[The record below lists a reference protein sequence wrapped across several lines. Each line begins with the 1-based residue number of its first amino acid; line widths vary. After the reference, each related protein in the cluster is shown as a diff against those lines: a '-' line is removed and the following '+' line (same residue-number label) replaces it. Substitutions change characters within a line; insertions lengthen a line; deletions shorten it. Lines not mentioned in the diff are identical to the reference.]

1 MKFLCPSCKAKYQIA
16 DEKVAGRSVRM
27 KCRKC
32 GFMIQ
37 VTSALA
43 APGALDS
50 DPPEQLN
57 EADSSAPPPPPPA
70 APASAPLAAK
80 GPAPSPAAPASAPLA
95 AKAAAPSPAAPAS
108 APLAAKAAAPSPTA
122 PRVASAPAKSS
133 VAKGAALP
141 APRPPPGKPV
151 GALPK
156 AAVPAARPS
165 APKAAPAPSAPK
177 AAAAPSA
184 VVAPVAAAAPAKEL
198 ALSEVPRDFE
208 GEDEVTR
215 MADAGALAG
224 AFTQAFG
231 GGLDSTAEVAAPL
244 SMPGDEWF
252 VGING
257 VPVGPIRLSE
267 LRSKAA
273 SGAVSKESLVWRDGF
288 EDWRPLKT
296 YPELLA
302 IVEEGV
308 SSARASLT
316 PFTPP
321 ASEARDVMTAKPSGV
336 AAVDAFAAAA
346 SPSAVTGSAVVTD
359 DISGLI
365 PPRRGTSPM
374 VWVAMVIAIALGL
387 TMGFVLFGGQKAPET
402 KIVEKIVEVPAK
414 GSENNGTPVAANEG
428 VPEAAAAA
436 DPAAPKKP
444 GGPGGKAVV
453 APEGEAAKVNPGLK
467 GLTGLSG
474 LGPSGGPSTGGPSG
488 ATGGGSQLDGGQIQS
503 TVSRYTGSVKRRCWQ
518 PALDAR
524 ARDAPMTAKVTVTI
538 TVGGTGTVQNA
549 TTSGDPRGYSGLA
562 NCIASSVRSWQF
574 PASGGTTIANVP
586 FVFAGQ

>member
-37 VTSALA
+37 VSSASA
-43 APGALDS
+43 SPGSLDS
-50 DPPEQLN
+50 EPPEVSDA
-57 EADSSAPPPPPPA
+57 ESSAPPPPPPVA
-70 APASAPLAAK
+70 ATAPAAAAK
-80 GPAPSPAAPASAPLA
+80 IPGAARTG
-95 AKAAAPSPAAPAS
+95 
-108 APLAAKAAAPSPTA
+108 SPTA
-122 PRVASAPAKSS
+122 PRVATSPGAAKPTA
-133 VAKGAALP
+133 AKGAALP
-141 APRPPPGKPV
+141 APRPPPGKPIGSV
-151 GALPK
+151 PKPGALP
-156 AAVPAARPS
+156 ARPS
-165 APKAAPAPSAPK
+165 SPKAAPAAASTAT
-177 AAAAPSA
+177 AAATN
-184 VVAPVAAAAPAKEL
+184 AAPAMAAPIAAPAPKV
-198 ALSEVPRDFE
+198 APAPVEVPRDFE

-231 GGLDSTAEVAAPL
+231 GGGDAPAEPAPL

-321 ASEARDVMTAKPSGV
+321 ASEARDMTAKLGDV
-336 AAVDAFAAAA
+336 TAVDAFASAL
-346 SPSAVTGSAVVTD
+346 SPGAVTGSAVVTD
-359 DISGLI
+359 DLSALI

-374 VWVAMVIAIALGL
+374 VWVAMVIAIGLGL
-387 TMGFVLFGGQKAPET
+387 TIGFVLFGGQKPGET
-402 KIVEKIVEVPAK
+402 KIVEKIIEVPAK
-414 GSENNGTPVAANEG
+414 GAENAAAPLAANNA
-428 VPEAAAAA
+428 PQEADVAA
-436 DPAAPKKP
+436 DPRAPKKP
-444 GGPGGKAVV
+444 GTTGKAPVT
-453 APEGEAAKVNPGLK
+453 PEVDATKVNPGLK

-474 LGPSGGPSTGGPSG
+474 LGPSGGPATGGPSG
-488 ATGGGSQLDGGQIQS
+488 ATSGGSQLDGGQIQA

-524 ARDAPMTAKVTVTI
+524 AKDAPMTAKVTVSITI
-538 TVGGTGTVQNA
+538 GGTGSVQSA
-549 TTSGDPRGYSGLA
+549 TTGGDPKGYSGLA

>member
-37 VTSALA
+37 VSSASA
-43 APGALDS
+43 APPSLLDS
-50 DPPEQLN
+50 EPPDQLS
-57 EADSSAPPPPPPA
+57 EAASSAPPPPEPEV
-70 APASAPLAAK
+70 AAK
-80 GPAPSPAAPASAPLA
+80 PAPSPAAPRVAPA
-95 AKAAAPSPAAPAS
+95 PAPVPKPTISSAKAAP
-108 APLAAKAAAPSPTA
+108 
-122 PRVASAPAKSS
+122 V
-133 VAKGAALP
+133 P
-141 APRPPPGKPV
+141 APRPPPGKAASTV
-151 GALPK
+151 PK
-156 AAVPAARPS
+156 PAGPPARPS
-165 APKAAPAPSAPK
+165 APRAAPAPSAPK
-177 AAAAPSA
+177 PA
-184 VVAPVAAAAPAKEL
+184 APVAAPVRAPTPAPAPVAVPSPTFAK
-198 ALSEVPRDFE
+198 AADVPRDFE
-208 GEDEVTR
+208 SDDEVTR

-224 AFTQAFG
+224 AFSQAFG
-231 GGLDSTAEVAAPL
+231 GGVEVPASEPAPL

-273 SGAVSKESLVWRDGF
+273 SGAVNKESLVWRDGF

-321 ASEARDVMTAKPSGV
+321 ASEARDMTAKPALVTAATDPFVAPLSG
-336 AAVDAFAAAA
+336 
-346 SPSAVTGSAVVTD
+346 AVTGSAVVTD
-359 DISGLI
+359 DISALI

-374 VWVAMVIAIALGL
+374 VWVAMVIAIGLGL
-387 TMGFVLFGGQKAPET
+387 TIGFVLFGGQKPQET
-402 KIVEKIVEVPAK
+402 KIVEKIVEVEKKGADNTGSPA
-414 GSENNGTPVAANEG
+414 AANG
-428 VPEAAAAA
+428 VPETAVAG
-436 DPAAPKKP
+436 DPQATKKP
-444 GGPGGKAVV
+444 GTGAGKAP
-453 APEGEAAKVNPGLK
+453 ATPEGDVAKQNTGLK

-474 LGPSGGPSTGGPSG
+474 LGPSGGPAGTGGPSG
-488 ATGGGSQLDGGQIQS
+488 ATGGGQPLDGGQIQS
-503 TVSRYTGSVKRRCWQ
+503 TVARYTGSVKRRCWQ

-524 ARDAPMTAKVTVTI
+524 AKDAPMTAKVTVTMNI
-538 TVGGTGTVQNA
+538 GPTGTVQSA
-549 TTSGDPRGYSGLA
+549 TTQGDPKGYPGLG
-562 NCIASSVRSWQF
+562 NCISSSVRSWQF
-574 PASGGTTIANVP
+574 PASGGTTQANVP

>member
-1 MKFLCPSCKAKYQIA
+1 
-16 DEKVAGRSVRM
+16 
-27 KCRKC
+27 
-32 GFMIQ
+32 
-37 VTSALA
+37 
-43 APGALDS
+43 
-50 DPPEQLN
+50 
-57 EADSSAPPPPPPA
+57 
-70 APASAPLAAK
+70 
-80 GPAPSPAAPASAPLA
+80 
-95 AKAAAPSPAAPAS
+95 
-108 APLAAKAAAPSPTA
+108 
-122 PRVASAPAKSS
+122 
-133 VAKGAALP
+133 
-141 APRPPPGKPV
+141 
-151 GALPK
+151 
-156 AAVPAARPS
+156 
-165 APKAAPAPSAPK
+165 
-177 AAAAPSA
+177 
-184 VVAPVAAAAPAKEL
+184 
-198 ALSEVPRDFE
+198 
-208 GEDEVTR
+208 

-231 GGLDSTAEVAAPL
+231 GGGDAAPSPEVPL

-273 SGAVSKESLVWRDGF
+273 AGAVSKESLVWRDGF

-316 PFTPP
+316 PFTPA
-321 ASEARDVMTAKPSGV
+321 ASETRDGAAR
-336 AAVDAFAAAA
+336 AVDPFATAP

-359 DISGLI
+359 DLSGFL
-365 PPRRGTSPM
+365 PQRRGTSPL
-374 VWVAMVIAIALGL
+374 VWVAMVIAIGLGL
-387 TMGFVLFGGQKAPET
+387 TIGFVVFGGQKPAET

-414 GSENNGTPVAANEG
+414 GVEKSSPAAANNAIEETSVAG
-428 VPEAAAAA
+428 DPQATKRPSGGQGKATGTAPEA
-436 DPAAPKKP
+436 DP
-444 GGPGGKAVV
+444 KAGN
-453 APEGEAAKVNPGLK
+453 AGLK

-474 LGPSGGPSTGGPSG
+474 LGPSGGPATGGPSG
-488 ATGGGSQLDGGQIQS
+488 TTGGGGQLDGGQIQA

-524 ARDAPMTAKVTVTI
+524 AKDAPMTAKVTVTI
-538 TVGGTGTVQNA
+538 TVGPSGSVQNA

-562 NCIASSVRSWQF
+562 NCIASSVRAWSF

>member
-37 VTSALA
+37 V
-43 APGALDS
+43 
-50 DPPEQLN
+50 
-57 EADSSAPPPPPPA
+57 SSASA
-70 APASAPLAAK
+70 APATDSDIPEAPSDLDVSAPLPSAADTKLPEPQPAESKAKDPKAPEKSAPRPGSPPAPRATTAAK
-80 GPAPSPAAPASAPLA
+80 P
-95 AKAAAPSPAAPAS
+95 
-108 APLAAKAAAPSPTA
+108 PTA
-122 PRVASAPAKSS
+122 
-133 VAKGAALP
+133 KGTALP
-141 APRPPPGKPV
+141 APRQPPGKPAGVVPKPAAPPRASSPQASV
-151 GALPK
+151 GPN
-156 AAVPAARPS
+156 PAARP
-165 APKAAPAPSAPK
+165 APAAPSPKPAAVAAAAPAPAPSAPAQK
-177 AAAAPSA
+177 
-184 VVAPVAAAAPAKEL
+184 
-198 ALSEVPRDFE
+198 EVPRDFE
-208 GEDEVTR
+208 DDDEVTR

-224 AFTQAFG
+224 AFSQAFG
-231 GGLDSTAEVAAPL
+231 GGDPAVPAVAETQL

-273 SGAVSKESLVWRDGF
+273 SGAVTKESLVWRDGF

-302 IVEEGV
+302 IVEEGL

-321 ASEARDVMTAKPSGV
+321 ASEARDVTAKPG
-336 AAVDAFAAAA
+336 AVAAAA
-346 SPSAVTGSAVVTD
+346 LAEPFPSASSPSAVTGSAVVTD
-359 DISGLI
+359 DIAGLV

-387 TMGFVLFGGQKAPET
+387 TLGFVLFGGQKAET
-402 KIVEKIVEVPAK
+402 KIVERIVEKEVPAK
-414 GSENNGTPVAANEG
+414 DSVPPPPAAANNDSG
-428 VPEAAAAA
+428 QQILA
-436 DPAAPKKP
+436 DPAAPKKSL
-444 GGPGGKAVV
+444 GPNKAGS
-453 APEGEAAKVNPGLK
+453 AATPEGDGKPLSGLK
-467 GLTGLSG
+467 GLDGLSGG
-474 LGPSGGPSTGGPSG
+474 LGPSGPSTGGPSG
-488 ATGGGSQLDGGQIQS
+488 AVGGGGQLDGGQIQA
-503 TVSRYTGSVKRRCWQ
+503 TVSRYTGAVKRRCWQ

-524 ARDAPMTAKVTVTI
+524 TKDAPMTAKVTVTI

-562 NCIASSVRSWQF
+562 SCIASSVRSWQF
-574 PASGGTTIANVP
+574 PAAGGTTVANVP

>member
-37 VTSALA
+37 VSSALA
-43 APGALDS
+43 SSSPLDS
-50 DPPEQLN
+50 DPPEQLGDA
-57 EADSSAPPPPPPA
+57 ESSAPPPPPPA
-70 APASAPLAAK
+70 APAPVAAK
-80 GPAPSPAAPASAPLA
+80 PAPA
-95 AKAAAPSPAAPAS
+95 
-108 APLAAKAAAPSPTA
+108 PTA
-122 PRVASAPAKSS
+122 PRVAPAPAKLPA
-133 VAKGAALP
+133 AKGAGLP
-141 APRPPPGKPV
+141 APRPPPARPV
-151 GALPK
+151 GAVPKPGLP
-156 AAVPAARPS
+156 PARPS
-165 APKAAPAPSAPK
+165 APKAAPVPVPSAPK
-177 AAAAPSA
+177 AAAP
-184 VVAPVAAAAPAKEL
+184 VVAAAIAAPAKEP
-198 ALSEVPRDFE
+198 ALSDLPRDFE

-231 GGLDSTAEVAAPL
+231 GGLDSPAEVAAPL

-296 YPELLA
+296 YPELVA

-321 ASEARDVMTAKPSGV
+321 ASEARDMTAKPGAV
-336 AAVDAFAAAA
+336 AVDAFVAAQ
-346 SPSAVTGSAVVTD
+346 SPGAVTGSAVVTD
-359 DISGLI
+359 DISGLV

-374 VWVAMVIAIALGL
+374 VWVAMVIAIGLGL
-387 TMGFVLFGGQKAPET
+387 TIGFVLFGGQKATET

-414 GSENNGTPVAANEG
+414 GSENNGTPVAANNG
-428 VPEAAAAA
+428 IPETAVAA
-436 DPAAPKKP
+436 DPQAPKKT
-444 GGPGGKAVV
+444 GSGSKA
-453 APEGEAAKVNPGLK
+453 AATPEGEAAKVNSGLK

-474 LGPSGGPSTGGPSG
+474 LGPSGSPATGGPSG
-488 ATGGGSQLDGGQIQS
+488 ATGGGSQLDGSQIQS

-538 TVGGTGTVQNA
+538 TVGGTGSVQNA

-562 NCIASSVRSWQF
+562 TCIASSVRSWQF

>member
-37 VTSALA
+37 VSSALA
-43 APGALDS
+43 SPGALDS
-50 DPPEQLN
+50 DPPEQLS
-57 EADSSAPPPPPPA
+57 EAESSAPPPPPPA
-70 APASAPLAAK
+70 PLATK
-80 GPAPSPAAPASAPLA
+80 GPAPSPAAPRV
-95 AKAAAPSPAAPAS
+95 AAAPAKLPA
-108 APLAAKAAAPSPTA
+108 
-122 PRVASAPAKSS
+122 
-133 VAKGAALP
+133 AKGAALP

-156 AAVPAARPS
+156 AAVPPARPS
-165 APKAAPAPSAPK
+165 APKAPAPSAPK
-177 AAAAPSA
+177 AASAPSA
-184 VVAPVAAAAPAKEL
+184 AAAPIAVATPAKEL
-198 ALSEVPRDFE
+198 AVSEVPRDFE

-231 GGLDSTAEVAAPL
+231 GGLDSPAEVAAPL

-321 ASEARDVMTAKPSGV
+321 ASEARDVTAKPAGV
-336 AAVDAFAAAA
+336 AAVDAFVAAP

-387 TMGFVLFGGQKAPET
+387 TMGFVLFGGQKPPET

-414 GSENNGTPVAANEG
+414 GLENNGTPVAANNG
-428 VPEAAAAA
+428 VPETAVAA
-436 DPAAPKKP
+436 DPAAPRKP
-444 GGPGGKAVV
+444 GSGGGKA
-453 APEGEAAKVNPGLK
+453 AATPEGEAAKVNPGLK

-488 ATGGGSQLDGGQIQS
+488 ATAGGSQLDGGQIQS

-524 ARDAPMTAKVTVTI
+524 AKDAPMTAKVTVTI
-538 TVGGTGTVQNA
+538 TVGGTGSVQNA

>member
-37 VTSALA
+37 VSSALA
-43 APGALDS
+43 SPATDS

-57 EADSSAPPPPPPA
+57 EADSSAPPPPPATSA
-70 APASAPLAAK
+70 AQP
-80 GPAPSPAAPASAPLA
+80 
-95 AKAAAPSPAAPAS
+95 AKAAAPSPAV
-108 APLAAKAAAPSPTA
+108 
-122 PRVASAPAKSS
+122 PRVAPGLAKLPA
-133 VAKGAALP
+133 AKGAALP

-151 GALPK
+151 GAVPK
-156 AAVPAARPS
+156 PAVPPARPS
-165 APKAAPAPSAPK
+165 APKAAPVPSAPKPEAPSAPK

-184 VVAPVAAAAPAKEL
+184 VAAALAVTAPTKEL

-208 GEDEVTR
+208 AEDEVTR

-231 GGLDSTAEVAAPL
+231 GGLDGPAEVAAPL

-296 YPELLA
+296 YPELVA

-321 ASEARDVMTAKPSGV
+321 ASEARDVTAKPTAV
-336 AAVDAFAAAA
+336 AAVDAFAAAP

-359 DISGLI
+359 DISALI

-387 TMGFVLFGGQKAPET
+387 TMGFVLFGGQKATET

-414 GSENNGTPVAANEG
+414 GAENNGTPVAANNG
-428 VPEAAAAA
+428 VPETAVAA
-436 DPAAPKKP
+436 DPAAPKKTGTP
-444 GGPGGKAVV
+444 SGKTA
-453 APEGEAAKVNPGLK
+453 ATPEGDAAKVNPGLK

-488 ATGGGSQLDGGQIQS
+488 DTSGGSQLDGGQIQS

-524 ARDAPMTAKVTVTI
+524 AKDAPMTAKVTVTI
-538 TVGGTGTVQNA
+538 TVGGTGSVQNA

>member
-1 MKFLCPSCKAKYQIA
+1 M
-16 DEKVAGRSVRM
+16 
-27 KCRKC
+27 
-32 GFMIQ
+32 
-37 VTSALA
+37 
-43 APGALDS
+43 
-50 DPPEQLN
+50 
-57 EADSSAPPPPPPA
+57 
-70 APASAPLAAK
+70 
-80 GPAPSPAAPASAPLA
+80 
-95 AKAAAPSPAAPAS
+95 
-108 APLAAKAAAPSPTA
+108 
-122 PRVASAPAKSS
+122 
-133 VAKGAALP
+133 
-141 APRPPPGKPV
+141 
-151 GALPK
+151 
-156 AAVPAARPS
+156 
-165 APKAAPAPSAPK
+165 
-177 AAAAPSA
+177 
-184 VVAPVAAAAPAKEL
+184 EL
-198 ALSEVPRDFE
+198 PRDFE

-231 GGLDSTAEVAAPL
+231 GAGASAAPAAEAEVPL

-273 SGAVSKESLVWRDGF
+273 SGAVTKESLVWRDGF

-316 PFTPP
+316 PFMPV
-321 ASEARDVMTAKPSGV
+321 ASELADGKVQPAPM
-336 AAVDAFAAAA
+336 AADAFAAAP
-346 SPSAVTGSAVVTD
+346 SQSAVTGSAVVTD
-359 DISGLI
+359 DFAGFL

-374 VWVAMVIAIALGL
+374 VWVAMVIAIGLGL
-387 TMGFVLFGGQKAPET
+387 TLGFVLFGGQKPPET
-402 KIVEKIVEVPAK
+402 KIVEKIVEKEVPAK
-414 GSENNGTPVAANEG
+414 GAEPVAANN
-428 VPEAAAAA
+428 VPGDALPA
-436 DPAAPKKP
+436 DPQAQKKP
-444 GGPGGKAVV
+444 GGTGKAPT
-453 APEGEAAKVNPGLK
+453 AATPDEGKPNTGLK

-474 LGPSGGPSTGGPSG
+474 LGPSGGPAVGGPSG
-488 ATGGGSQLDGGQIQS
+488 ATSGGSQLDGGQIQS

-538 TVGGTGTVQNA
+538 TVGGTGSVQNA
-549 TTSGDPRGYSGLA
+549 TTTGDPKGYSGLA

>member
-37 VTSALA
+37 VSSALA
-43 APGALDS
+43 SSSPLDS
-50 DPPEQLN
+50 DPPEQLS
-57 EADSSAPPPPPPA
+57 EAESSAPPPPPA
-70 APASAPLAAK
+70 APAPVAAK
-80 GPAPSPAAPASAPLA
+80 GP
-95 AKAAAPSPAAPAS
+95 
-108 APLAAKAAAPSPTA
+108 APSPTA
-122 PRVASAPAKSS
+122 PRVAPAPAKLP
-133 VAKGAALP
+133 ATKGTALP
-141 APRPPPGKPV
+141 APRPPPGKAV
-151 GALPK
+151 GAVPK
-156 AAVPAARPS
+156 PGAPPARPS
-165 APKAAPAPSAPK
+165 APKAAPAPSAAK
-177 AAAAPSA
+177 AAPAP
-184 VVAPVAAAAPAKEL
+184 VVAAGIAAPAKEP
-198 ALSEVPRDFE
+198 ALSDLPRDFE

-231 GGLDSTAEVAAPL
+231 GGASGPAEVAAPL

-273 SGAVSKESLVWRDGF
+273 SGAVSKDSLVWRDGF

-296 YPELLA
+296 YPELVA

-321 ASEARDVMTAKPSGV
+321 ASEARDMTAKPGAV
-336 AAVDAFAAAA
+336 AAVDAFATAQ
-346 SPSAVTGSAVVTD
+346 SPGAVTGSAVVTD
-359 DISGLI
+359 DLSALV

-387 TMGFVLFGGQKAPET
+387 TVGFVLFGGQKAPEI

-414 GSENNGTPVAANEG
+414 GTENNGTPVGANNG
-428 VPEAAAAA
+428 IPETAVAA
-436 DPAAPKKP
+436 DPQAPKKT
-444 GGPGGKAVV
+444 GTGSKAAVT
-453 APEGEAAKVNPGLK
+453 PEGDAAKVNPGLK

-474 LGPSGGPSTGGPSG
+474 LGPSGGPATGGPSG

-524 ARDAPMTAKVTVTI
+524 AKDAPMTAKVTVTI
-538 TVGGTGTVQNA
+538 TVGGTGSVQNA
-549 TTSGDPRGYSGLA
+549 STSGDPRGYSGLA

>member
-37 VTSALA
+37 VSSASA
-43 APGALDS
+43 SPGSLDS
-50 DPPEQLN
+50 EPPEMSDA
-57 EADSSAPPPPPPA
+57 ESSAPPPPPPA
-70 APASAPLAAK
+70 VAAAAPAVKVPAAAR
-80 GPAPSPAAPASAPLA
+80 APSPAAPRVAASPAVKPAA
-95 AKAAAPSPAAPAS
+95 AKAS
-108 APLAAKAAAPSPTA
+108 
-122 PRVASAPAKSS
+122 
-133 VAKGAALP
+133 ALP

-151 GALPK
+151 GNVPKPAVLP
-156 AAVPAARPS
+156 ARPS
-165 APKAAPAPSAPK
+165 SPKAAPAPSAPT
-177 AAAAPSA
+177 AAAAPIITSA
-184 VVAPVAAAAPAKEL
+184 PKHEPVRV
-198 ALSEVPRDFE
+198 EVPRDFE

-231 GGLDSTAEVAAPL
+231 GGGEVAAVEPAPL

-321 ASEARDVMTAKPSGV
+321 ASEARDMTAKPSDV
-336 AAVDAFAAAA
+336 AAVDAFASAM

-359 DISGLI
+359 DISALV

-374 VWVAMVIAIALGL
+374 VWVAMVIAIGLGL
-387 TMGFVLFGGQKAPET
+387 TIGFVLFGGQKPGET

-414 GSENNGTPVAANEG
+414 GAENNGTPAAANNAVEETSVAG
-428 VPEAAAAA
+428 
-436 DPAAPKKP
+436 DPKAPKKP
-444 GGPGGKAVV
+444 NGTGKTPTT
-453 APEGEAAKVNPGLK
+453 PEGDAGKVNPGLK

-524 ARDAPMTAKVTVTI
+524 AKDAPMTAKVTVSITI
-538 TVGGTGTVQNA
+538 GGTGTVQNA
-549 TTSGDPRGYSGLA
+549 TTGGDPKGYSGLA

>member
-37 VTSALA
+37 VSSAMA
-43 APGALDS
+43 APSGLDS
-50 DPPEQLN
+50 DPPEALSSLPPAPAPAVAAPSAATAQPGSSPVASLS
-57 EADSSAPPPPPPA
+57 AKGAPAKSAP
-70 APASAPLAAK
+70 K
-80 GPAPSPAAPASAPLA
+80 
-95 AKAAAPSPAAPAS
+95 AAPSPAAPAVGTLG
-108 APLAAKAAAPSPTA
+108 AAAAKAGAPKAAI
-122 PRVASAPAKSS
+122 
-133 VAKGAALP
+133 P
-141 APRPPPGKPV
+141 APRPPPGKPS
-151 GALPK
+151 GALPR
-156 AAVPAARPS
+156 PAAPPPRAS
-165 APKAAPAPSAPK
+165 APKPAGTSLVGGKAAAATASAVAAAPAP
-177 AAAAPSA
+177 
-184 VVAPVAAAAPAKEL
+184 AAAPAAKVVAPAAAPEIKEL
-198 ALSEVPRDFE
+198 PRDFE
-208 GEDEVTR
+208 GDDEVTR

-231 GGLDSTAEVAAPL
+231 GGGAPAAQPAEADAPI

-273 SGAVSKESLVWRDGF
+273 SGAVTKESLVWRDGF

-316 PFTPP
+316 PFMPS
-321 ASEARDVMTAKPSGV
+321 ASEGKNLTATPGVV
-336 AAVDAFAAAA
+336 AADALAAQP
-346 SPSAVTGSAVVTD
+346 SSSAVTGSAVVTD
-359 DISGLI
+359 DLSAFV

-387 TMGFVLFGGQKAPET
+387 TLGFVLFGGQKPAET
-402 KIVEKIVEVPAK
+402 KIVEKIVEKEVPAK
-414 GSENNGTPVAANEG
+414 DTQAPVAANDRPGETI
-428 VPEAAAAA
+428 AA
-436 DPAAPKKP
+436 DPQAPKKP
-444 GGPGGKAVV
+444 GTGSGKQT
-453 APEGEAAKVNPGLK
+453 PNQPTGEGEGKPLTGLK
-467 GLTGLSG
+467 GLNGLNG
-474 LGPSGGPSTGGPSG
+474 LGPSTGPATGGPSG
-488 ATGGGSQLDGGQIQS
+488 STNGGAQLDGSQIQA

-538 TVGGTGTVQNA
+538 TVGGTGSVQNA
-549 TTSGDPRGYSGLA
+549 TTTGDPKGYTGLA

>member
-37 VTSALA
+37 VSSAGGPGTASTSE
-43 APGALDS
+43 
-50 DPPEQLN
+50 PPDVEGG
-57 EADSSAPPPPPPA
+57 SSAPPPAPKVAAASATEAVA
-70 APASAPLAAK
+70 APLK
-80 GPAPSPAAPASAPLA
+80 PAPIGPGRSLPGRAS
-95 AKAAAPSPAAPAS
+95 
-108 APLAAKAAAPSPTA
+108 
-122 PRVASAPAKSS
+122 
-133 VAKGAALP
+133 ALP
-141 APRPPPGKPV
+141 APRPPPGKALGIVPKP
-151 GALPK
+151 GAP
-156 AAVPAARPS
+156 PARPS
-165 APKAAPAPSAPK
+165 TPKAAPAPAPAPVAGAAVAASSPSAAK
-177 AAAAPSA
+177 ATAAAALPT
-184 VVAPVAAAAPAKEL
+184 EY
-198 ALSEVPRDFE
+198 
-208 GEDEVTR
+208 EDDEITR

-231 GGLDSTAEVAAPL
+231 GSGADAPPTPEVPL

-273 SGAVSKESLVWRDGF
+273 AGAVNKESLVWRDGF

-296 YPELLA
+296 YPELVA

-316 PFTPP
+316 PFTPA
-321 ASEARDVMTAKPSGV
+321 ASEALEAR
-336 AAVDAFAAAA
+336 AVDTFATAP

-359 DISGLI
+359 ELAGLL
-365 PPRRGTSPM
+365 PRRRGTSPM
-374 VWVAMVIAIALGL
+374 VWVAMVIAIGLGL
-387 TMGFVLFGGQKAPET
+387 TIGFVVFGGQKAPET

-414 GSENNGTPVAANEG
+414 GNEPASPTAANNAIEETS
-428 VPEAAAAA
+428 VAA
-436 DPAAPKKP
+436 DPN
-444 GGPGGKAVV
+444 
-453 APEGEAAKVNPGLK
+453 AAKRSGASGKPAATPDGESKGTNTGLK

-474 LGPSGGPSTGGPSG
+474 LGPSGGPVTGGPSG
-488 ATGGGSQLDGGQIQS
+488 AVGGGGQLDGGQIQS

-538 TVGGTGTVQNA
+538 TVGPSGSVQNA
-549 TTSGDPRGYSGLA
+549 TTTGDPRGYSGLA
-562 NCIASSVRSWQF
+562 NCIASSVRAWSF

>member
-1 MKFLCPSCKAKYQIA
+1 VPK
-16 DEKVAGRSVRM
+16 
-27 KCRKC
+27 
-32 GFMIQ
+32 
-37 VTSALA
+37 
-43 APGALDS
+43 
-50 DPPEQLN
+50 
-57 EADSSAPPPPPPA
+57 PA
-70 APASAPLAAK
+70 AP
-80 GPAPSPAAPASAPLA
+80 PA
-95 AKAAAPSPAAPAS
+95 
-108 APLAAKAAAPSPTA
+108 
-122 PRVASAPAKSS
+122 
-133 VAKGAALP
+133 
-141 APRPPPGKPV
+141 RPGS
-151 GALPK
+151 PK
-156 AAVPAARPS
+156 APTPIATPS
-165 APKAAPAPSAPK
+165 APT
-177 AAAAPSA
+177 AAAAPVAAIAKPERAVAKPEPAVAKPEPAVAKPEPVVAKREPA
-184 VVAPVAAAAPAKEL
+184 VV
-198 ALSEVPRDFE
+198 EVPRDFE

-231 GGLDSTAEVAAPL
+231 GGGDAAAPEPAPL

-273 SGAVSKESLVWRDGF
+273 SGAVSKDSLVWRDGF

-296 YPELLA
+296 YPELVA

-321 ASEARDVMTAKPSGV
+321 ASEARDVTAKPSEV
-336 AAVDAFAAAA
+336 AAVDAFASAT
-346 SPSAVTGSAVVTD
+346 SPGAVTGSAVVTD
-359 DISGLI
+359 DISALV

-374 VWVAMVIAIALGL
+374 VWVAMVIAIGLGL
-387 TMGFVLFGGQKAPET
+387 TIGFVLFGGQKPGET

-414 GSENNGTPVAANEG
+414 GFENNGAPAAANNAL
-428 VPEAAAAA
+428 PETDVAS
-436 DPAAPKKP
+436 DPKAPKKSNGTRAP
-444 GGPGGKAVV
+444 AS
-453 APEGEAAKVNPGLK
+453 PEGDAAKVNPGLK

-474 LGPSGGPSTGGPSG
+474 LGPSSGPNTGGPSG
-488 ATGGGSQLDGGQIQS
+488 ATGGGSQLDGSQIQS

-562 NCIASSVRSWQF
+562 NCIASSVRAWQF

>member
-37 VTSALA
+37 VSSAMA
-43 APGALDS
+43 APGGLDS
-50 DPPEQLN
+50 EPPEMGEG
-57 EADSSAPPPPPPA
+57 EAASAPPPPTQPIETSAPIA
-70 APASAPLAAK
+70 SPTPAPARVA
-80 GPAPSPAAPASAPLA
+80 
-95 AKAAAPSPAAPAS
+95 
-108 APLAAKAAAPSPTA
+108 PTA
-122 PRVASAPAKSS
+122 PGKPPGPKAAP
-133 VAKGAALP
+133 LP
-141 APRPPPGKPV
+141 APRSPPGKLAAP
-151 GALPK
+151 GPK
-156 AAVPAARPS
+156 PAAPPPRAS
-165 APKAAPAPSAPK
+165 APKAP
-177 AAAAPSA
+177 
-184 VVAPVAAAAPAKEL
+184 PVAAPRAAVPVVEAKSSPAAAVAEL
-198 ALSEVPRDFE
+198 PRDFE
-208 GEDEVTR
+208 GDDEVTR
-215 MADAGALAG
+215 MGDAGALAG

-231 GGLDSTAEVAAPL
+231 GSGSEAPAAAEVPL

-321 ASEARDVMTAKPSGV
+321 ASEARDVTAKPGGV
-336 AAVDAFAAAA
+336 AALDPFAAG
-346 SPSAVTGSAVVTD
+346 PSAGAVTGSAVVTD
-359 DISGLI
+359 DIAALVA
-365 PPRRGTSPM
+365 PRRGTSPM
-374 VWVAMVIAIALGL
+374 VWVAMIIAIALGL
-387 TMGFVLFGGQKAPET
+387 TLGFVLFGGQKPGET
-402 KIVEKIVEVPAK
+402 KIVEKIVEKEVHVQDPS
-414 GSENNGTPVAANEG
+414 GQSAANNAPGET
-428 VPEAAAAA
+428 VAA
-436 DPAAPKKP
+436 DPQAPKKS
-444 GGPGGKAVV
+444 GGTGKSA
-453 APEGEAAKVNPGLK
+453 APTPSSEGKPNTGLS
-467 GLTGLSG
+467 GLNGLSG
-474 LGPSGGPSTGGPSG
+474 LGPSGGPATGGPSG
-488 ATGGGSQLDGGQIQS
+488 NSNNGAQLDGGQIQS

-524 ARDAPMTAKVTVTI
+524 SRDAPMTAKVTVTI
-538 TVGGTGTVQNA
+538 TVGGTGSVQNV

-562 NCIASSVRSWQF
+562 SCIGSSVRSWTF

>member
-1 MKFLCPSCKAKYQIA
+1 
-16 DEKVAGRSVRM
+16 
-27 KCRKC
+27 
-32 GFMIQ
+32 
-37 VTSALA
+37 
-43 APGALDS
+43 
-50 DPPEQLN
+50 
-57 EADSSAPPPPPPA
+57 
-70 APASAPLAAK
+70 
-80 GPAPSPAAPASAPLA
+80 
-95 AKAAAPSPAAPAS
+95 
-108 APLAAKAAAPSPTA
+108 
-122 PRVASAPAKSS
+122 
-133 VAKGAALP
+133 
-141 APRPPPGKPV
+141 
-151 GALPK
+151 
-156 AAVPAARPS
+156 
-165 APKAAPAPSAPK
+165 
-177 AAAAPSA
+177 
-184 VVAPVAAAAPAKEL
+184 
-198 ALSEVPRDFE
+198 
-208 GEDEVTR
+208 

-231 GGLDSTAEVAAPL
+231 GGGDAPAVDAPL

-273 SGAVSKESLVWRDGF
+273 SGAVNKESLVWRDGF

-321 ASEARDVMTAKPSGV
+321 ASEAREMTAKPGV
-336 AAVDAFAAAA
+336 AVDSFGGAT
-346 SPSAVTGSAVVTD
+346 SPGAVTGSAVVTD
-359 DISGLI
+359 DIADLV
-365 PPRRGTSPM
+365 PHRRGTSPM

-387 TMGFVLFGGQKAPET
+387 TMGFVLFGGQKPGET
-402 KIVEKIVEVPAK
+402 KIVEKIVEKEVHVKDPS
-414 GSENNGTPVAANEG
+414 GQSAANNAPGETIT
-428 VPEAAAAA
+428 A
-436 DPAAPKKP
+436 DPQAPKKN
-444 GGPGGKAVV
+444 GGSGKT
-453 APEGEAAKVNPGLK
+453 AAATPTSDAKPNTGLS
-467 GLTGLSG
+467 GLTGLSN

-488 ATGGGSQLDGGQIQS
+488 NTNNGAQLDGGQIQS

-538 TVGGTGTVQNA
+538 TVGGTGSVQNV

-562 NCIASSVRSWQF
+562 SCIGSSVRSWTF

>member
-1 MKFLCPSCKAKYQIA
+1 M
-16 DEKVAGRSVRM
+16 
-27 KCRKC
+27 
-32 GFMIQ
+32 
-37 VTSALA
+37 
-43 APGALDS
+43 
-50 DPPEQLN
+50 
-57 EADSSAPPPPPPA
+57 
-70 APASAPLAAK
+70 
-80 GPAPSPAAPASAPLA
+80 
-95 AKAAAPSPAAPAS
+95 
-108 APLAAKAAAPSPTA
+108 
-122 PRVASAPAKSS
+122 
-133 VAKGAALP
+133 
-141 APRPPPGKPV
+141 
-151 GALPK
+151 
-156 AAVPAARPS
+156 
-165 APKAAPAPSAPK
+165 
-177 AAAAPSA
+177 
-184 VVAPVAAAAPAKEL
+184 
-198 ALSEVPRDFE
+198 SEVPRDFE

-231 GGLDSTAEVAAPL
+231 GGLDSPAEVAAPLL

-321 ASEARDVMTAKPSGV
+321 ASEARDVMTAKPSEV
-336 AAVDAFAAAA
+336 AAVDAFAAAP

-387 TMGFVLFGGQKAPET
+387 TMGFVLFGGQKPTET

-414 GSENNGTPVAANEG
+414 GSENSGTPVAANEG
-428 VPEAAAAA
+428 APEAVAAA
-436 DPAAPKKP
+436 DPAVPKKT
-444 GGPGGKAVV
+444 GGSGGKAVV
-453 APEGEAAKVNPGLK
+453 APDAEAAKVNPGLR

-474 LGPSGGPSTGGPSG
+474 VGPSGGPATGGPSG

-524 ARDAPMTAKVTVTI
+524 AKDAPMTAKVTVTI
-538 TVGGTGTVQNA
+538 TVGGTGSVQNA

>member
-37 VTSALA
+37 VSSALA
-43 APGALDS
+43 SPGITDS
-50 DPPEQLN
+50 DPPEQLS

-70 APASAPLAAK
+70 GSAAQPAKPV
-80 GPAPSPAAPASAPLA
+80 APSPAAP
-95 AKAAAPSPAAPAS
+95 
-108 APLAAKAAAPSPTA
+108 
-122 PRVASAPAKSS
+122 RVAPAPAKLPT
-133 VAKGAALP
+133 AKGAALP
-141 APRPPPGKPV
+141 APRPPPGKV
-151 GALPK
+151 ATVPK
-156 AAVPAARPS
+156 PAVPPARPS
-165 APKAAPAPSAPK
+165 APKAAPAPTVPKPAEAPSAPKAAAAPAPSSPKAAAAPPPSSPK

-184 VVAPVAAAAPAKEL
+184 VAASLAVAAPAKEL
-198 ALSEVPRDFE
+198 ELNEVPRDFE

-231 GGLDSTAEVAAPL
+231 GGLDSPAEVAAPL

-296 YPELLA
+296 YPELVA

-321 ASEARDVMTAKPSGV
+321 ASEARDVTAKPAGV
-336 AAVDAFAAAA
+336 AATDTFAPAP
-346 SPSAVTGSAVVTD
+346 SQSAVTGSAVVTD
-359 DISGLI
+359 DISALI

-374 VWVAMVIAIALGL
+374 VWVAMVIAIGLGL
-387 TMGFVLFGGQKAPET
+387 TMGFVLFGGQKPTET

-414 GSENNGTPVAANEG
+414 GADNNGAPVAANNG
-428 VPEAAAAA
+428 VPEPAVAV
-436 DPAAPKKP
+436 DPAAPKKT
-444 GGPGGKAVV
+444 GSPGGKTAPT
-453 APEGEAAKVNPGLK
+453 PEGDPAKVNPGLK

-474 LGPSGGPSTGGPSG
+474 LGPSGGPSPGGPSG
-488 ATGGGSQLDGGQIQS
+488 ATASGSQLDGGQIQS

-524 ARDAPMTAKVTVTI
+524 AKDAPMTAKVTVTI
-538 TVGGTGTVQNA
+538 TVGGTGSVQNA

>member
-1 MKFLCPSCKAKYQIA
+1 
-16 DEKVAGRSVRM
+16 
-27 KCRKC
+27 
-32 GFMIQ
+32 
-37 VTSALA
+37 
-43 APGALDS
+43 
-50 DPPEQLN
+50 
-57 EADSSAPPPPPPA
+57 
-70 APASAPLAAK
+70 
-80 GPAPSPAAPASAPLA
+80 
-95 AKAAAPSPAAPAS
+95 
-108 APLAAKAAAPSPTA
+108 
-122 PRVASAPAKSS
+122 
-133 VAKGAALP
+133 
-141 APRPPPGKPV
+141 
-151 GALPK
+151 
-156 AAVPAARPS
+156 
-165 APKAAPAPSAPK
+165 
-177 AAAAPSA
+177 
-184 VVAPVAAAAPAKEL
+184 
-198 ALSEVPRDFE
+198 
-208 GEDEVTR
+208 

-231 GGLDSTAEVAAPL
+231 GAGSVAPPAAETQL

-321 ASEARDVMTAKPSGV
+321 ASEARDVTAKPAGV
-336 AAVDAFAAAA
+336 AAVDPFAAT
-346 SPSAVTGSAVVTD
+346 SQGAVTGSAVVTD
-359 DISGLI
+359 DLSALV

-387 TMGFVLFGGQKAPET
+387 TLGFVLFGGQKPGET
-402 KIVEKIVEVPAK
+402 KIVEKIVEKEVRVTDP
-414 GSENNGTPVAANEG
+414 GQSAANNAPGETI
-428 VPEAAAAA
+428 AA
-436 DPAAPKKP
+436 DPQAPKKT
-444 GGPGGKAVV
+444 GGPGKTAATAPTAEGK
-453 APEGEAAKVNPGLK
+453 PNPGLS

-474 LGPSGGPSTGGPSG
+474 LGPSGGPATGGPSG
-488 ATGGGSQLDGGQIQS
+488 TSNNGAQLDGGQIQS

-524 ARDAPMTAKVTVTI
+524 AKDAPMTAKVTVTI
-538 TVGGTGTVQNA
+538 TVNGSGSVQNA
-549 TTSGDPRGYSGLA
+549 TTTGDPRGYSGLA
-562 NCIASSVRSWQF
+562 NCIASSVRSWTF